1 MNYFDAAILSIIEGI
16 TEFLPISST
25 GHLILATKLLGIPQT
40 EFTKT
45 FEIAIQSGAIASVV
59 VLYGKSLLGNQESLK
74 KVLVAFVPTGIL
86 GFIFYKVVKAYL
98 LGNTFVTLMTLL
110 LGGISIILI
119 EKFFK
124 NRPKVGDISSL
135 SYKKAFLIGLAQSIS
150 MIPGVSRSAAT
161 IIGAMFAGMNRT
173 AAVEFSFILA
183 IPTMLAATGYD
194 LLKSLPNIQNS
205 EFNILIFGFVVS
217 FIVALVVIKWF
228 LGFVRKY
235 SLTSFGWYRIALSIL
250 FLLLVK

>member
-1 MNYFDAAILSIIEGI
+1 
-16 TEFLPISST
+16 
-25 GHLILATKLLGIPQT
+25 
-40 EFTKT
+40 
-45 FEIAIQSGAIASVV
+45 
-59 VLYGKSLLGNQESLK
+59 
-74 KVLVAFVPTGIL
+74 
-86 GFIFYKVVKAYL
+86 
-98 LGNTFVTLMTLL
+98 
-110 LGGISIILI
+110 
-119 EKFFK
+119 
-124 NRPKVGDISSL
+124 
-135 SYKKAFLIGLAQSIS
+135 
-150 MIPGVSRSAAT
+150 
-161 IIGAMFAGMNRT
+161 MFAGMNRT